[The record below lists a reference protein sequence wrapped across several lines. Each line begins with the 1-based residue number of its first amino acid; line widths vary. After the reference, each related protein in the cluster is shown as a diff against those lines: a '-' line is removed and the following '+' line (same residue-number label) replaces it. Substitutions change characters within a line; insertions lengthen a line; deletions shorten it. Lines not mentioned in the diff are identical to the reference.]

1 MTEFKNAESEQSR
14 VMAITK
20 IVLWEA
26 IFNTFPPFAECIIT
40 DCKWIG
46 SS

>member
-20 IVLWEA
+20 IVLHLM
-26 IFNTFPPFAECIIT
+26 NQN
-40 DCKWIG
+40 G
-46 SS
+46 H